1 MTNDRK
7 IIVNDILE
15 ILLIHFKTDY
25 SDKRKKF
32 KKAYD
37 NGISQNEKDILIEFN
52 DSNYPD
58 IRLIEENHYKRLDD
72 KPKADICVY
81 GYYLAVKNGEKKES
95 SKGAINHAN
104 IVIAELLKH
113 SGVDYSSQRLK
124 IKKNYDDYLMR
135 GHWHSTV
142 EFENKKFP
150 DLRFIQEDEYDQHMD
165 DEDEQP
171 DYDLF
176 VNGYYII
183 IE

>member
-58 IRLIEENHYKRLDD
+58 IRLIEENHYKRLDQT
-72 KPKADICVY
+72 K
-81 GYYLAVKNGEKKES
+81 S
-95 SKGAINHAN
+95 
-104 IVIAELLKH
+104 
-113 SGVDYSSQRLK
+113 
-124 IKKNYDDYLMR
+124 
-135 GHWHSTV
+135 
-142 EFENKKFP
+142 
-150 DLRFIQEDEYDQHMD
+150 
-165 DEDEQP
+165 
-171 DYDLF
+171 
-176 VNGYYII
+176 
-183 IE
+183 